1 MWRAFEQFSLFAL
14 TDTVALV
21 FLLLET
27 LGGALPIQHRLL
39 FLLLRLQSRCMG
51 QFATR

>member
-1 MWRAFEQFSLFAL
+1 MWRAFEKFGLFAL

-27 LGGALPIQHRLL
+27 LGGALSVQHRL
-39 FLLLRLQSRCMG
+39 
-51 QFATR
+51 